1 MKFAIALI
9 AAVCV
14 VSTAAAPVRQR
25 TETQYKSS
33 LVKSDEKYDPYMG
46 IGGQRELEGCMSM
59 AEGSMHTE
67 DEVMMMDITHSDGDG
82 HDHDDEEKS
91 VEEVE
96 ESDDS
101 SDDSSG

>member
-1 MKFAIALI
+1 MKFAITLI

-33 LVKSDEKYDPYMG
+33 LVKSDEEYDPYMG

-67 DEVMMMDITHSDGDG
+67 DDGHDHSDGDG
-82 HDHDDEEKS
+82 HDHDDEEKD
-91 VEEVE
+91 VEGTEK
-96 ESDDS
+96 
-101 SDDSSG
+101 SSG

>member
-67 DEVMMMDITHSDGDG
+67 DDGHDHSDGDG

-101 SDDSSG
+101 SG